1 MEALGTVSDL
11 DGLSLCAQK
20 DEFYLL
26 LGLRKM
32 LKN

>member
-1 MEALGTVSDL
+1 MEGLGTVSDL
-11 DGLSLCAQK
+11 DGVSLCTQK

-26 LGLRKM
+26 LGLGKL

>member
-11 DGLSLCAQK
+11 DGVSLCTQK

-26 LGLRKM
+26 LGLGKL